1 MMRLTRITAA
11 LTLSIALTGC
21 HSAYVEATISNRTP
35 DPITLIEVDYP
46 SASFGTQ
53 NLAPGADFHYHFK
66 VLGSGPMKLTY
77 TDITRKD
84 HTSPGPTLHEDA
96 EGPLTILITPTDVLW
111 QPSPTLKATP
121 TPQEP

>member
-1 MMRLTRITAA
+1 MRLTSITAA
-11 LTLSIALTGC
+11 FSLSIALTGC
-21 HSAYVEATISNRTP
+21 HSPYVETTISNRTP
-35 DPITLIEVDYP
+35 DPITLIEVEYP

-84 HTSPGPTLHEDA
+84 HTSPGPTLHEGA
-96 EGPLTILITPTDVLW
+96 EGPLQIIIASDGVRW
-111 QPSPTLKATP
+111 QTVPS
-121 TPQEP
+121 QQ

>member
-1 MMRLTRITAA
+1 MSLTAA

-21 HSAYVEATISNRTP
+21 HSPYVEATISNRTP
-35 DPITLIEVDYP
+35 TPITLIEVDYP

-53 NLAPGADFHYHFK
+53 NLAPGADFHYRFK

-77 TDITRKD
+77 TDLTRQD
-84 HTSPGPTLHEDA
+84 HTSPGPTLNEGA
-96 EGPLTILITPTDVLW
+96 EGPLTILITPNDILW

-121 TPQEP
+121 TPRQP

>member
-1 MMRLTRITAA
+1 MRLTRITAA
-11 LTLSIALTGC
+11 LTLALALTGC
-21 HSAYVEATISNRTP
+21 HSPYVEATVSNRTP

-77 TDITRKD
+77 TDITRQD
-84 HTSPGPTLHEDA
+84 HTSTGSILHEGA
-96 EGPLTILITPTDVLW
+96 EGPLTILITPTEVQW
-111 QPSPTLKATP
+111 QASPTLKTITP
-121 TPQEP
+121 

>member
-1 MMRLTRITAA
+1 MRLTRITAL
-11 LTLSIALTGC
+11 LTLCITLTGC
-21 HSAYVEATISNRTP
+21 HSPYVEATISNRTP

-53 NLAPGADFHYHFK
+53 NLAPGADFHYRFK

-84 HTSPGPTLHEDA
+84 HTSPGPTLHEGA
-96 EGPLTILITPTDVLW
+96 EGPLTILITPTGAQW
-111 QPSPTLKATP
+111 QPAPGLHAAEPSTP
-121 TPQEP
+121 